1 MILSQNLEV
10 VRLPVVV
17 PIEHLDHTTVHTI
30 LRVNYVISVCW
41 VEWYYFTNHILSTKI
56 HWKAVTI
63 QKYLTLQVVLSCSV
77 LDVVWA
83 LGLLTH
89 RLRFFPGLSVR
100 IRPGAEF
107 TVSYNDK
114 KQTEEWREC
123 HLIGYPLRIHS
134 FISLSNIFLPL
145 IFFFHQF

>member
-17 PIEHLDHTTVHTI
+17 PIEHFNHTTVHTI
-30 LRVNYVISVCW
+30 QLRVNYVISVCW
-41 VEWYYFTNHILSTKI
+41 VELYYFTNHILSTKI

-123 HLIGYPLRIHS
+123 HLIVEVGVADFPVV
-134 FISLSNIFLPL
+134 SLLLVTLPTIF
-145 IFFFHQF
+145 